1 MDILHAPEES
11 ASNNNQLAALEA
23 ILFLYG
29 EAIPIKTIARLLRVS
44 EEETRATLDAMRT
57 ELAGEKRGLMLL
69 EKHDSYMLVTKP
81 QFASFL
87 EAFIKD
93 DLKEDLTPAA
103 VETLSLIAYFG
114 PIMRA
119 QIDYVRGVNSSF
131 ILRNLLIRGL
141 IERTNKGNAYVYE
154 VTVEFLK
161 HMGVAQASDLPRYA
175 EHHEM
180 RHNIFESAQATE
192 SSETVETVAGENKEG
207 GERNF

>member
-1 MDILHAPEES
+1 MDISHTAEE
-11 ASNNNQLAALEA
+11 NQGNTIAALEA

-29 EAIPIKTIARLLRVS
+29 EAVEVKTIARLLRVL
-44 EEETRATLDAMRT
+44 EDDARAALTHLQT
-57 ELAGEKRGLMLL
+57 ELARGERGLMLL

-87 EAFIKD
+87 EAFVKD

-154 VTVEFLK
+154 VTTDFLK
-161 HMGVAQASDLPRYA
+161 HMGVAHVSDLPRYA
-175 EHHEM
+175 EYQEM
-180 RHNIFESAQATE
+180 RHNIFESAESLPTE
-192 SSETVETVAGENKEG
+192 SITDEKKEETSQEN
-207 GERNF
+207 